1 MQVHGLPQGSRA
13 LRSLGLAAKTT
24 RAKPRLYEQ
33 IEAVARANAASGAV
47 VVELHFGSLPRW
59 CTGLELQACTRLSN
73 GAARIRLLTLQIR
86 VIGAAPARI
95 RGVARSALDVFGG
108 MRFVGLEAAKPGRIR
123 QRRPAEGLDVSVVF
137 PSEFPFFAQN
147 VVFIPRLRSVAETED
162 FAAILSELGV
172 AHVLD
177 GGMLHAA
184 RNQWRLPMR
193 NAAPLCAF
201 EHALGAGLRAALYSA
216 ALPATS
222 STRLEL
228 ISRERSELECTLSR
242 GLASAE
248 GCSRH
253 DLERME
259 AFVLEHFGIELESLS
274 QRVKITPALAPHGRL
289 WAGRAR

>member
-1 MQVHGLPQGSRA
+1 VQVHGLPQGSRA

-33 IEAVARANAASGAV
+33 IEAVASANAASGAV
-47 VVELHFGSLPRW
+47 VVELGFGPLPRW
-59 CTGLELQACTRLSN
+59 CTGLELQASTRLSN
-73 GAARIRLLTLQIR
+73 GVVRIRLLTLQIR
-86 VIGAAPARI
+86 VLEADAARI
-95 RGVARSALDVFGG
+95 RAVARSALDAFGG
-108 MRFVGLEAAKPGRIR
+108 MRFVGLEAAKPGRSR

-147 VVFIPRLRSVAETED
+147 VVFIPRLRTVTETAD
-162 FAAILSELGV
+162 FAAILSDLGV
-172 AHVLD
+172 QHVRN

-193 NAAPLCAF
+193 GAAPLAAF
-201 EHALGAGLRAALYSA
+201 ERALAAGLRAALYSA

-228 ISRERSELECTLSR
+228 VSRERRELECTLSR
-242 GLASAE
+242 GLASAD
-248 GCSRH
+248 GCSRG

-274 QRVKITPALAPHGRL
+274 QRVKIMPALAPHGRL